1 MTTVFQGEG
10 MASAHRHTI
19 TAEGDAPLKTPPGPQ
34 AAAGETPDIIQE
46 RLKKP
51 GLPIDFAGIRGL
63 ETAVLL
69 KTEDGGLQQTP
80 AVIDASVSLHD
91 PWTRGVHMSRIYSAL
106 HDFFA
111 EEPLSFPALQKILRQ
126 IIQKQGPA
134 SQNGR
139 IKVASKQLKKTKA
152 LKSRLPGLR
161 YYPFFYQTEFS
172 ENAFRCI
179 LGGEILYS
187 STCPCSAALSREA
200 VHQVFQADFPDD
212 KPDRFSLKK
221 VSQWLKTEKS
231 QSAVPHAQ
239 KSRALF
245 QILLSE
251 EEPAVSLLNI
261 IEEMEQA
268 LATPV
273 QTAVKREDEMEFARR
288 NGQNMLFCEDAVR
301 RLGKL
306 FQGKKDFLDYS
317 LKVRHYESLHPFT
330 VESAIVKGVK
340 GGFRA

>member
-1 MTTVFQGEG
+1 MSVYRR
-10 MASAHRHTI
+10 SALAAGK
-19 TAEGDAPLKTPPGPQ
+19 AESKQ
-34 AAAGETPDIIQE
+34 AGETPDIIQE
-46 RLKKP
+46 RLTEP

-69 KTEDGGLQQTP
+69 KTEDGSRLDGALQQTP
-80 AVIDASVSLHD
+80 AVIDASVSLND
-91 PWTRGVHMSRIYSAL
+91 PWTRGVHMSRIYSSL

-111 EEPLSFPALQKILRQ
+111 EEPLSFPALKKILKQ
-126 IIQKQGPA
+126 IIHRQGDA

-161 YYPFFYQTEFS
+161 YYPFFYQTEFYEGS
-172 ENAFRCI
+172 FRHI

-187 STCPCSAALSREA
+187 STCPCSAALSREV
-200 VHQVFQADFPDD
+200 VHQAFQADFPDD
-212 KPDRFSLKK
+212 KPERFSLLK
-221 VSQWLKTEKS
+221 VSRWLKTEKS

-245 QILLSE
+245 KILLAG
-251 EEPAVSLLNI
+251 EEPSVSLLNI

-268 LATPV
+268 LSTPV
-273 QTAVKREDEMEFARR
+273 QTAVKREDEMEFARL

-306 FQGKKDFLDYS
+306 FQEKKEFADFLDYS
-317 LKVRHYESLHPFT
+317 LTVRHYESLHPFT
-330 VESAIVKGVK
+330 VESVIVKGVA